1 MNRKEALLAMKMN
14 PADLARWCGVKAGA
28 VSNWEHMENIPPQHE
43 LAIMKHLEENKGRKK
58 K

>member
-1 MNRKEALLAMKMN
+1 MN
-14 PADLARWCGVKAGA
+14 PADLARWSGVSLAA
-28 VSNWEHMENIPPQHE
+28 VSRWEHMENIPPQHE